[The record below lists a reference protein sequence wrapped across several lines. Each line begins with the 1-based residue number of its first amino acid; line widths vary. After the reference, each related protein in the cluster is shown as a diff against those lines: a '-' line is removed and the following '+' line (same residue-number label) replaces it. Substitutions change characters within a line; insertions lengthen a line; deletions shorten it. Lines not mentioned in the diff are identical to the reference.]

1 MKKYWL
7 LLLLIGTGIMIVV
20 MAKTGATLK
29 TPDTPKGILDLEFA
43 YNSSKTATVLNAW
56 APNGN
61 VDNIS
66 AAKINTYLDFIFLF
80 FYSFF
85 LFFTCDKIARI
96 TKSKLGAFIANGALY
111 AGILDVVENAGMLMT
126 LSGGASGT
134 TAFITTFCSV
144 IKWALAIAAV
154 LYLLGGCIQLLLQKK
169 FSLLLA

>member
-1 MKKYWL
+1 
-7 LLLLIGTGIMIVV
+7 MIIV

-29 TPDTPKGILDLEFA
+29 TTATPKGILDLEFA
-43 YNSSKTATVLNAW
+43 YNNSKTATVLNAW
-56 APNGN
+56 APNAT

-85 LFFTCDKIARI
+85 LFFACDKIARI
-96 TKSKLGAFIANGALY
+96 TNNKMGSLIANGALY

-144 IKWALAIAAV
+144 IKWAFAIAAV
-154 LYLLGGCIQLLLQKK
+154 LYLLGGCVQLMVQKK
-169 FSLLLA
+169 FRLLLS